1 MTKKVLTEEEL
12 QTLKDFQQQENNLVF
27 SFGQVEYQIAS
38 LESQKDD
45 LIEAKQKFETERIEF
60 AKVLTKKY
68 GDGNINLESGE
79 IVSNT

>member
-1 MTKKVLTEEEL
+1 MEKKVLTEEEL
-12 QTLKDFQQQENNLVF
+12 QTLKNFQQQENNLVF

-60 AKVLTKKY
+60 AKVLTEKY
-68 GDGNINLESGE
+68 GDGNINLENGE
-79 IVSNT
+79 ISPTS

>member
-1 MTKKVLTEEEL
+1 MKKKVLTEEEL

-60 AKVLTKKY
+60 AKVLTEKY

>member
-27 SFGQVEYQIAS
+27 SFGQIEYQIDS
-38 LESQKDD
+38 LESKKDN
-45 LIEAKQKFETERIEF
+45 LIEAKQKFETERIKF
-60 AKVLTKKY
+60 AKVLTEKY
-68 GDGNINLESGE
+68 GDGNINLENGE